1 MLLKTLVSVLL
12 ASTLMV
18 AANAQSPAPPA
29 AATTTTS
36 STPLSGQWRASKLI
50 GLDIYNEQ
58 DEKLGDVSEV
68 LVDPSGRVTGIII
81 GVGGFLG
88 IGQRDISVAMDKLK
102 FVNEPRRPAPAGSTV
117 STTTPTRA
125 PRSPSEKWY
134 PDHAILSGF
143 TKDSLKS
150 QPEFKYD

>member
-36 STPLSGQWRASKLI
+36 ATPLSGQWRASKLI

-68 LVDPSGRVTGIII
+68 LVDPSGRVTLMLLMLLMSRYG
-81 GVGGFLG
+81 L
-88 IGQRDISVAMDKLK
+88 
-102 FVNEPRRPAPAGSTV
+102 P
-117 STTTPTRA
+117 
-125 PRSPSEKWY
+125 
-134 PDHAILSGF
+134 
-143 TKDSLKS
+143 
-150 QPEFKYD
+150 